1 VSGLRLVLI
10 RHGEAVVLIALG
22 GIVGANLRYAVG
34 AAAGEALLVT
44 LVVNTV
50 GSFGLGLLL
59 FDARADDLLSK
70 RLRYV
75 FGTGCFASFTTYST
89 FVADIALTT
98 PMYAILYI
106 VASYAAGFGGVVASR
121 VVVSRMATVQLR
133 SPTVSDE

>member
-1 VSGLRLVLI
+1 MRRRHLI
-10 RHGEAVVLIALG
+10 RHGEAVVLVALG

-44 LVVNTV
+44 LGVNTV

-75 FGTGCFASFTTYST
+75 FGTGFFASFTTYST

-98 PMYAILYI
+98 PTYAMLYT
-106 VASYAAGFGGVVASR
+106 VASYAAGFGGVIASR
-121 VVVSRMATVQLR
+121 IVVSRMATAQLR

>member
-1 VSGLRLVLI
+1 MRRRHLI

-22 GIVGANLRYAVG
+22 GTVGANLRYAVG

-75 FGTGCFASFTTYST
+75 FGTGFFASFTTYST

-98 PMYAILYI
+98 PMYAIPYI
-106 VASYAAGFGGVVASR
+106 LASYAAGFGGVIASR
-121 VVVSRMATVQLR
+121 VVVSRMATAQLR

>member
-1 VSGLRLVLI
+1 MGRNHLI
-10 RHGEAVVLIALG
+10 RHGEAIVLIALG

-34 AAAGEALLVT
+34 AATGEALLVT

-75 FGTGCFASFTTYST
+75 CGTGFFASFTTYST

-98 PMYAILYI
+98 PMYAIPYI

-121 VVVSRMATVQLR
+121 AVVSRMATAQLR

>member
-1 VSGLRLVLI
+1 M
-10 RHGEAVVLIALG
+10 IALG

-34 AAAGEALLVT
+34 AAAGDALLVT

-75 FGTGCFASFTTYST
+75 FGTGFFASFTTYST

-98 PMYAILYI
+98 PTYAILYI
-106 VASYAAGFGGVVASR
+106 VASYAAGFGGVIASQLVVA
-121 VVVSRMATVQLR
+121 RMATAQLR
-133 SPTVSDE
+133 SPTVGDE

>member
-1 VSGLRLVLI
+1 MRRRHLI

-22 GIVGANLRYAVG
+22 GVVGANLRYAVG

-44 LVVNTV
+44 LAVNTV

-75 FGTGCFASFTTYST
+75 FGTGFFASFTTYST
-89 FVADIALTT
+89 FVADVALTT
-98 PMYAILYI
+98 PMYAIFYVI
-106 VASYAAGFGGVVASR
+106 ASYIAGFGGVVASR
-121 VVVSRMATVQLR
+121 IVISRMATAQLR
-133 SPTVSDE
+133 SPTVSDD